1 MARRSSFLATL
12 APLILALV
20 ATVALGGEPSNTP
33 PPPVAEA
40 RSATVQ
46 PAATPQADRDLQAI
60 KSNQAPKSKPVAKP
74 KQGTK
79 TPKGSPAHST
89 GAPSATRPAGKAA
102 TAPAAPTSPA
112 PAPGVA
118 EGPLNRDLTLE
129 DTIRIAVSDNLRV
142 KNAYLD
148 RVVQKYDLYVA
159 ESKFTPK
166 FVITTDLGAEGGSNR
181 DSQRAANIGGTA
193 TQLLPSGARMVFVGT
208 SQDLFTVGDWGSTRG
223 WAVNFSQPLLK
234 GGGVAVNTASVRMAQ
249 FNEQANILRLKQTLI
264 STVVA
269 TISAFRGL
277 VQSNEALAISQQSL
291 ARSRETLDINRE
303 RIAAGRMAAVD
314 IYQTEADV
322 ASREVSLLQAENSLD
337 AARLTL
343 IKLLDLDPASH
354 PSAIAETAIPPLP
367 AEAQEALRLA
377 FANRPDY
384 LIAQL
389 NYEVAKLNRLV
400 ADNNT
405 LWTLDLT
412 GSYNQTLGQGRYD
425 AGGTQDGWEV
435 GLMLSIPLNDPAIQ
449 QGAIAARINLDKLD
463 NDLVQQRLDIEVEV
477 INALRKAEISRRQI
491 DLSRQGRELAQKN
504 VDVQTEKLKAGRT
517 TNFELLS
524 YQNALVNA
532 QNGEVNAIISYLND
546 LTALEATLGIV
557 LDRWGVTLVER

>member
-1 MARRSSFLATL
+1 MARRSSLLATL

-20 ATVALGGEPSNTP
+20 ATAAWGGETSNTP
-33 PPPVAEA
+33 TPSAPEP
-40 RSATVQ
+40 RSATAKT
-46 PAATPQADRDLQAI
+46 AATPQTTQDPQAI
-60 KSNQAPKSKPVAKP
+60 TSNQALKSKPSTKPAHVAKP
-74 KQGTK
+74 TQADKSKPAAKSKPSTK
-79 TPKGSPAHST
+79 
-89 GAPSATRPAGKAA
+89 AP
-102 TAPAAPTSPA
+102 PAAPASPA
-112 PAPGVA
+112 PPPGAA
-118 EGPLNRDLTLE
+118 EGPLNQDLTLE

-166 FVITTDLGAEGGSNR
+166 FVITTQLGAEGGSNR
-181 DSQRAANIGGTA
+181 DGQRAVNIGGTA
-193 TQLLPSGARMVFVGT
+193 TQLLPTGARMVFVGT
-208 SQDLFTVGDWGSTRG
+208 SQDLFSVGDWGSTRG

-277 VQSNEALAISQQSL
+277 VQTNEALAISQQSL

-322 ASREVSLLQAENSLD
+322 ASREVSLLQAENNLD

-354 PSAIAETAIPPLP
+354 PSAIAETAIPPVP
-367 AEAQEALRLA
+367 ADAQEALRLA

-435 GLMLSIPLNDPAIQ
+435 GLLLSIPLNDPAIQ
-449 QGAIAARINLDKLD
+449 QGAVAARINHDKLD
-463 NDLVQQRLDIEVEV
+463 NDLIQQRLDIEVEV
-477 INALRKAEISRRQI
+477 INALRKTAISRRQI
-491 DLSRQGRELAQKN
+491 DLSRQARELAQKN

-532 QNGEVNAIISYLND
+532 QNSEVNAIISYLND

>member
-166 FVITTDLGAEGGSNR
+166 FVITTDLGA
-181 DSQRAANIGGTA
+181 
-193 TQLLPSGARMVFVGT
+193 
-208 SQDLFTVGDWGSTRG
+208 
-223 WAVNFSQPLLK
+223 
-234 GGGVAVNTASVRMAQ
+234 
-249 FNEQANILRLKQTLI
+249 
-264 STVVA
+264 
-269 TISAFRGL
+269 
-277 VQSNEALAISQQSL
+277 
-291 ARSRETLDINRE
+291 
-303 RIAAGRMAAVD
+303 
-314 IYQTEADV
+314 
-322 ASREVSLLQAENSLD
+322 
-337 AARLTL
+337 
-343 IKLLDLDPASH
+343 
-354 PSAIAETAIPPLP
+354 
-367 AEAQEALRLA
+367 
-377 FANRPDY
+377 
-384 LIAQL
+384 
-389 NYEVAKLNRLV
+389 
-400 ADNNT
+400 
-405 LWTLDLT
+405 
-412 GSYNQTLGQGRYD
+412 
-425 AGGTQDGWEV
+425 
-435 GLMLSIPLNDPAIQ
+435 
-449 QGAIAARINLDKLD
+449 
-463 NDLVQQRLDIEVEV
+463 
-477 INALRKAEISRRQI
+477 
-491 DLSRQGRELAQKN
+491 
-504 VDVQTEKLKAGRT
+504 
-517 TNFELLS
+517 
-524 YQNALVNA
+524 
-532 QNGEVNAIISYLND
+532 
-546 LTALEATLGIV
+546 
-557 LDRWGVTLVER
+557 